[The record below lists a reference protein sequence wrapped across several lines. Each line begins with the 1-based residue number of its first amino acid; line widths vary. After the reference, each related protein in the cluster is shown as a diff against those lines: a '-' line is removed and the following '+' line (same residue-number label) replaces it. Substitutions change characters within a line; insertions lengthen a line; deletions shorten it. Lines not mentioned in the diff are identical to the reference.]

1 MSTPDGGGHGLP
13 TRWLHMG
20 AAVAVAVAV
29 TGYLA
34 GTRRPEPP
42 ERPAVVVA
50 GPQTNER
57 APSYSELR
65 DMRRGANG
73 HMYEGAVAS
82 LTRQALPVEPLPVA
96 TAEARAQ
103 AVAQRKTHRA
113 YDGAPPTIPHDI
125 DQREVP
131 GCLACHAEGMKLGER
146 VAPKISHPPYQSC
159 TQCHVVGESPR
170 PLAQYKDVPG
180 NSFVGVASAGSGARA
195 WPGAPPTMPHPTNM
209 RSECVS
215 CHGPTGLPGL
225 RTSHPQ
231 RQNCQQ
237 CHGSSAQLDQRFNE
251 TPSPG
256 QLAAEAP
263 PTAPGKAGEGMAA
276 EEHP

>member
-1 MSTPDGGGHGLP
+1 MSPPGDSGPGIP
-13 TRWLHMG
+13 ARWLHMG
-20 AAVAVAVAV
+20 AAVAIAVAA
-29 TGYLA
+29 TGYFA
-34 GTRRPEPP
+34 GIRPPEPLEHEP
-42 ERPAVVVA
+42 RAEAPSASA
-50 GPQTNER
+50 ER

-65 DMRRGANG
+65 EARRGANA

-82 LTRQALPVEPLPVA
+82 LTQQVLPVEPQPVGTPA
-96 TAEARAQ
+96 QRAQ
-103 AVAQRKTHRA
+103 AVARRGTQRA

-125 DQREVP
+125 DQRDVP

-146 VAPKISHPPYQSC
+146 VAPKISHAPYQSC
-159 TQCHVVGESPR
+159 TQCHVVGDSPK

-180 NSFVGVASAGSGARA
+180 NSFTGLASAGSGARA

-209 RSECVS
+209 RSECSS

-237 CHGSSAQLDQRFNE
+237 CHGASALLEQRFQE
-251 TPSPG
+251 TPGPG
-256 QLAAEAP
+256 Q
-263 PTAPGKAGEGMAA
+263 PGGPAVSGVR
-276 EEHP
+276 P